1 MSTITVN
8 IPDLSGATDVDVIE
22 VLVAAGDVVAEG
34 DSLITLETDKASME
48 VPSPQAGKIVSMAI
62 SEGDTVNEGD
72 LLMEIEIASS
82 ESVSADEPVAE
93 SEAVESFSAAIESA
107 APVAAASTVEQVLI
121 PDLSGASDVD
131 VIEVLVAIGDTVSEG
146 DSLITLETDK
156 ASMEVPSPASG
167 VVKAL
172 TIAEGDKVN
181 EGDLLIELEV
191 VGAPAP
197 APVAATVES
206 SSAAAPVEASV
217 PPTAASSGGVESVLI
232 PDLSGA
238 SDVDVIEVLVKE
250 GDSVAEGDS
259 LITLE
264 TDKASMEVPSPSAG
278 VIKSMKISEG
288 DKVNEGDLLLEL
300 EVVGSAPAAAPVSA
314 PSPSASAP
322 APAPAQSAAPT
333 KTAPATSATD
343 LVDLEKRNRSVHA
356 GPAVRAIA
364 REYGVDLTKVTGS
377 GRKGRIVKQDVQAYV
392 KGALQKLD
400 SAPAAAVTGG
410 SGIPAIPAVDHSK
423 FGEIEKVKLSKIDKI
438 TRDNM
443 SRCWLNIPHVT
454 QFDDADI
461 TELESFRKEMKD
473 EAIAFVDQFLDRA
486 RGNLVTC
493 LGNDFA
499 GCSIDQIIGRTCAAN
514 AFREELGDPAVGLF
528 VEREINGVIVSIH
541 DAFLIETQSIKQG
554 CHRQLT
560 TTVDTR
566 ENKIFGVEF
575 EIQPRTAVRDDAACK
590 QQLARRMGLALVVVK
605 ENARRTVHLG
615 YDYTF
620 GTVDDKG
627 AVWCHQRHVAHENVL
642 FFDVLDRTRAGVF
655 VDIEHDQAQGHFQ
668 RRAVGQVALHTFFDV
683 ELGFFQ
689 FVFHELENRSLVEVF
704 DWEYR
709 LEYAF
714 DTLAVQWQIG
724 ITRPQEQVIRGF
736 LNLDEVR
743 HFQYFANLAVIFA
756 QAFLA

>member
-1 MSTITVN
+1 VSTITVN

-22 VLVAAGDVVAEG
+22 VLVAAGDEVAEG

-72 LLMEIEIASS
+72 LLMEIEVA
-82 ESVSADEPVAE
+82 SADSAPAETVAE
-93 SEAVESFSAAIESA
+93 EPKSVEPAPAPVESSAS
-107 APVAAASTVEQVLI
+107 VAAAPSIEQVLI

-131 VIEVLVAIGDTVSEG
+131 VIEVLVAVGDSVSEG

-167 VVKAL
+167 VIKAL

-191 VGAPAP
+191 AGASAPASAPVESSPAP
-197 APVAATVES
+197 AATE
-206 SSAAAPVEASV
+206 AAAP
-217 PPTAASSGGVESVLI
+217 AAVAQSGGVESVLI

-250 GDSVAEGDS
+250 GDSVSEGDS

-278 VIKSMKISEG
+278 VVKSMKINEG

-300 EVVGSAPAAAPVSA
+300 EVVGSAPVPAPA
-314 PSPSASAP
+314 AP
-322 APAPAQSAAPT
+322 APEASTPVQAPSEAPTKPAPAAPT
-333 KTAPATSATD
+333 TD

-400 SAPAAAVTGG
+400 TAPAAAVTGG

-461 TELESFRKEMKD
+461 TELEAFRKEMKD
-473 EAIAFVDQFLDRA
+473 EAAKQGVKLTPLPFLIKAAAIALTRHQKFNASLDADGEHIVYKKFVNIGIAVDTPNGLMVPVIKDADKKSIYELSNEAIELAGKAKDRKLKPNEMQGA
-486 RGNLVTC
+486 CFTISSLGGIGGTGFTPIVNAPEVAILGVSKADIKPRWNGKEFEPRLMLPLC
-493 LGNDFA
+493 LSYDHRA
-499 GCSIDQIIGRTCAAN
+499 
-514 AFREELGDPAVGLF
+514 
-528 VEREINGVIVSIH
+528 INGG
-541 DAFLIETQSIKQG
+541 DAGRFLTDLNGLLSDI
-554 CHRQLT
+554 
-560 TTVDTR
+560 
-566 ENKIFGVEF
+566 
-575 EIQPRTAVRDDAACK
+575 
-590 QQLARRMGLALVVVK
+590 RRLV
-605 ENARRTVHLG
+605 L
-615 YDYTF
+615 
-620 GTVDDKG
+620 
-627 AVWCHQRHVAHENVL
+627 
-642 FFDVLDRTRAGVF
+642 
-655 VDIEHDQAQGHFQ
+655 
-668 RRAVGQVALHTFFDV
+668 
-683 ELGFFQ
+683 
-689 FVFHELENRSLVEVF
+689 
-704 DWEYR
+704 
-709 LEYAF
+709 
-714 DTLAVQWQIG
+714 
-724 ITRPQEQVIRGF
+724 
-736 LNLDEVR
+736 
-743 HFQYFANLAVIFA
+743 
-756 QAFLA
+756 

>member
-93 SEAVESFSAAIESA
+93 PEAVESVSAAVESA

-131 VIEVLVAIGDTVSEG
+131 VIEVLVAVGDTVSEG

-191 VGAPAP
+191 AGVSAPAP
-197 APVAATVES
+197 AAATVES

-217 PPTAASSGGVESVLI
+217 PPAAASSGGVESVLI

-314 PSPSASAP
+314 PSASAP

-333 KTAPATSATD
+333 KPAPATTATD

-461 TELESFRKEMKD
+461 TELEAFRKEMKD
-473 EAIAFVDQFLDRA
+473 EAAKQGVKLTPLPFLIKAAAIALTRHQKFNASLDADGEHIVYKKFVNIGIAVDTPNGLMVPVIKDADKKSIYEISNETIELAGKAKDRKLKPNEMQGA
-486 RGNLVTC
+486 CFTISSLGGIGGTGFTPIVNAPEVAILGVSKADIKPRWNGKEFEPRLMLPLC
-493 LGNDFA
+493 LSYDHRA
-499 GCSIDQIIGRTCAAN
+499 
-514 AFREELGDPAVGLF
+514 
-528 VEREINGVIVSIH
+528 INGG
-541 DAFLIETQSIKQG
+541 DAGRFLTDLNGLLSDI
-554 CHRQLT
+554 
-560 TTVDTR
+560 
-566 ENKIFGVEF
+566 
-575 EIQPRTAVRDDAACK
+575 
-590 QQLARRMGLALVVVK
+590 RRLV
-605 ENARRTVHLG
+605 L
-615 YDYTF
+615 
-620 GTVDDKG
+620 
-627 AVWCHQRHVAHENVL
+627 
-642 FFDVLDRTRAGVF
+642 
-655 VDIEHDQAQGHFQ
+655 
-668 RRAVGQVALHTFFDV
+668 
-683 ELGFFQ
+683 
-689 FVFHELENRSLVEVF
+689 
-704 DWEYR
+704 
-709 LEYAF
+709 
-714 DTLAVQWQIG
+714 
-724 ITRPQEQVIRGF
+724 
-736 LNLDEVR
+736 
-743 HFQYFANLAVIFA
+743 
-756 QAFLA
+756 

>member
-93 SEAVESFSAAIESA
+93 PEAVESVSAAEESA

-191 VGAPAP
+191 AGEP

-217 PPTAASSGGVESVLI
+217 PPAAASSGGVESVLI

-314 PSPSASAP
+314 SAPSASAP
-322 APAPAQSAAPT
+322 APAPAQSVAPT
-333 KTAPATSATD
+333 KPAPATTATD

-400 SAPAAAVTGG
+400 SAPAAAVNGG

-461 TELESFRKEMKD
+461 TELEAFRKEMKD
-473 EAIAFVDQFLDRA
+473 EAAKQGVKLTPLPFLIKAAAIALTRHQKFNASLDADGEHIVYKKFVNIGIAVDTPNGLMVPVIKDADKKSIYEISNEAIELAGKAKDRKLKPNEMQGA
-486 RGNLVTC
+486 CFTISSLGGIGGTGFTPIVNAPEVAILGVSKADIKPRWNGKEFEPRLMLPLC
-493 LGNDFA
+493 LSYDHRA
-499 GCSIDQIIGRTCAAN
+499 
-514 AFREELGDPAVGLF
+514 
-528 VEREINGVIVSIH
+528 INGG
-541 DAFLIETQSIKQG
+541 DAGRFLTDLNGLLSDI
-554 CHRQLT
+554 
-560 TTVDTR
+560 
-566 ENKIFGVEF
+566 
-575 EIQPRTAVRDDAACK
+575 
-590 QQLARRMGLALVVVK
+590 RRLV
-605 ENARRTVHLG
+605 L
-615 YDYTF
+615 
-620 GTVDDKG
+620 
-627 AVWCHQRHVAHENVL
+627 
-642 FFDVLDRTRAGVF
+642 
-655 VDIEHDQAQGHFQ
+655 
-668 RRAVGQVALHTFFDV
+668 
-683 ELGFFQ
+683 
-689 FVFHELENRSLVEVF
+689 
-704 DWEYR
+704 
-709 LEYAF
+709 
-714 DTLAVQWQIG
+714 
-724 ITRPQEQVIRGF
+724 
-736 LNLDEVR
+736 
-743 HFQYFANLAVIFA
+743 
-756 QAFLA
+756 

>member
-1 MSTITVN
+1 VSTITVN

-93 SEAVESFSAAIESA
+93 PEAVESVSAAEESA

-191 VGAPAP
+191 AGEP

-217 PPTAASSGGVESVLI
+217 PPAAASSGGVESVLI

-314 PSPSASAP
+314 SAPSASAP
-322 APAPAQSAAPT
+322 APAPAQSVAPT
-333 KTAPATSATD
+333 KPAPATTATD

-461 TELESFRKEMKD
+461 TELEAFRKEMKD
-473 EAIAFVDQFLDRA
+473 EAAKQGVKLTPLPFLIKAAAIALTRHQKFNASLDADGEHIVYKKFVNIGIAVDTPNGLMVPVIKDADKKSIYEISNEAIELAGKAKDRKLKPNEMQGA
-486 RGNLVTC
+486 CFTISSLGGIGGTGFTPIVNAPEVAILGVSKADIKPRWNGKEFEPRLMLPLC
-493 LGNDFA
+493 LSYDHRA
-499 GCSIDQIIGRTCAAN
+499 
-514 AFREELGDPAVGLF
+514 
-528 VEREINGVIVSIH
+528 INGG
-541 DAFLIETQSIKQG
+541 DAGRFLTDLNGLLSDI
-554 CHRQLT
+554 
-560 TTVDTR
+560 
-566 ENKIFGVEF
+566 
-575 EIQPRTAVRDDAACK
+575 
-590 QQLARRMGLALVVVK
+590 RRLV
-605 ENARRTVHLG
+605 L
-615 YDYTF
+615 
-620 GTVDDKG
+620 
-627 AVWCHQRHVAHENVL
+627 
-642 FFDVLDRTRAGVF
+642 
-655 VDIEHDQAQGHFQ
+655 
-668 RRAVGQVALHTFFDV
+668 
-683 ELGFFQ
+683 
-689 FVFHELENRSLVEVF
+689 
-704 DWEYR
+704 
-709 LEYAF
+709 
-714 DTLAVQWQIG
+714 
-724 ITRPQEQVIRGF
+724 
-736 LNLDEVR
+736 
-743 HFQYFANLAVIFA
+743 
-756 QAFLA
+756 

>member
-93 SEAVESFSAAIESA
+93 PEAVESVSAAVESA

-131 VIEVLVAIGDTVSEG
+131 VIEVLVAVGDTVSEG

-181 EGDLLIELEV
+181 EGELLIELEV
-191 VGAPAP
+191 TGASAP

-217 PPTAASSGGVESVLI
+217 PPAAASSGGVESVLI

-300 EVVGSAPAAAPVSA
+300 EVVGSVPAAAPVSA
-314 PSPSASAP
+314 PAPSASAP

-333 KTAPATSATD
+333 KPAPATTATD

-461 TELESFRKEMKD
+461 TELEAFRKEMKD
-473 EAIAFVDQFLDRA
+473 EAAKQGVKLTPLPFLIKAAAIALTRHQKFNASLDADGEHIVYKKFVNIGIAVDTPNGLMVPVIKDADKKSIYEISNETIELAGKAKDRKLKPNEMQGA
-486 RGNLVTC
+486 CFTISSLGGIGGTGFTPIVNAPEVAILGVSKADIKPRWNGKEFEPRLMLPLC
-493 LGNDFA
+493 LSYDHRA
-499 GCSIDQIIGRTCAAN
+499 
-514 AFREELGDPAVGLF
+514 
-528 VEREINGVIVSIH
+528 INGG
-541 DAFLIETQSIKQG
+541 DAGRFLTDLNGLLSDI
-554 CHRQLT
+554 
-560 TTVDTR
+560 
-566 ENKIFGVEF
+566 
-575 EIQPRTAVRDDAACK
+575 
-590 QQLARRMGLALVVVK
+590 RRLV
-605 ENARRTVHLG
+605 L
-615 YDYTF
+615 
-620 GTVDDKG
+620 
-627 AVWCHQRHVAHENVL
+627 
-642 FFDVLDRTRAGVF
+642 
-655 VDIEHDQAQGHFQ
+655 
-668 RRAVGQVALHTFFDV
+668 
-683 ELGFFQ
+683 
-689 FVFHELENRSLVEVF
+689 
-704 DWEYR
+704 
-709 LEYAF
+709 
-714 DTLAVQWQIG
+714 
-724 ITRPQEQVIRGF
+724 
-736 LNLDEVR
+736 
-743 HFQYFANLAVIFA
+743 
-756 QAFLA
+756 

>member
-8 IPDLSGATDVDVIE
+8 IPDLSGASDVDVIE

-48 VPSPQAGKIVSMAI
+48 VPSPHAGKIVSMAI

-72 LLMEIEIASS
+72 LMMEIEIASA
-82 ESVSADEPVAE
+82 ESAPAAEPVVEAASVEPVSAPV
-93 SEAVESFSAAIESA
+93 ESA
-107 APVAAASTVEQVLI
+107 APSSAASAVEQVLI

-131 VIEVLVAIGDTVSEG
+131 VIEVLVAVGDTVSEG

-167 VVKAL
+167 VIKAL

-191 VGAPAP
+191 AGASAPIATAVQSSPAAAAEEASAPA
-197 APVAATVES
+197 
-206 SSAAAPVEASV
+206 AAAQ
-217 PPTAASSGGVESVLI
+217 SGGVESVLI

-264 TDKASMEVPSPSAG
+264 TDKASMEVPSPAAG
-278 VIKSMKISEG
+278 VIKSMKINEG

-300 EVVGSAPAAAPVSA
+300 EVVGSAPVAAPVSA
-314 PSPSASAP
+314 PAPAASTPAQAPAAAPAKP
-322 APAPAQSAAPT
+322 APAAST
-333 KTAPATSATD
+333 TD
-343 LVDLEKRNRSVHA
+343 LVDLEKRNRTVHA

-461 TELESFRKEMKD
+461 TELEAFRKEMKD
-473 EAIAFVDQFLDRA
+473 EAAKQGVKLTPLPFLIKAAAIALTRHQKFNASLDADGEHIVYKKFVNIGIAVDTPNGLMVPVIKDADKKSIYELSNEAIELAGKAKDRKLKPNEMQGA
-486 RGNLVTC
+486 CFTISSLGGIGGTGFTPIVNAPEVAILGVSKADIKPRWNGKEFEPRLMLPLC
-493 LGNDFA
+493 LSYDHRA
-499 GCSIDQIIGRTCAAN
+499 
-514 AFREELGDPAVGLF
+514 
-528 VEREINGVIVSIH
+528 INGG
-541 DAFLIETQSIKQG
+541 DAGRFLTDLNGLLSDI
-554 CHRQLT
+554 
-560 TTVDTR
+560 
-566 ENKIFGVEF
+566 
-575 EIQPRTAVRDDAACK
+575 
-590 QQLARRMGLALVVVK
+590 RRLV
-605 ENARRTVHLG
+605 L
-615 YDYTF
+615 
-620 GTVDDKG
+620 
-627 AVWCHQRHVAHENVL
+627 
-642 FFDVLDRTRAGVF
+642 
-655 VDIEHDQAQGHFQ
+655 
-668 RRAVGQVALHTFFDV
+668 
-683 ELGFFQ
+683 
-689 FVFHELENRSLVEVF
+689 
-704 DWEYR
+704 
-709 LEYAF
+709 
-714 DTLAVQWQIG
+714 
-724 ITRPQEQVIRGF
+724 
-736 LNLDEVR
+736 
-743 HFQYFANLAVIFA
+743 
-756 QAFLA
+756 

>member
-93 SEAVESFSAAIESA
+93 PEAVESVSAAVESA

-131 VIEVLVAIGDTVSEG
+131 VIEVLVAVGDTVSEG

-217 PPTAASSGGVESVLI
+217 PPAAASSGGVESVLI

-314 PSPSASAP
+314 PAPSASAP

-333 KTAPATSATD
+333 KPAPATTATD

-461 TELESFRKEMKD
+461 TELEAFRKEMKD
-473 EAIAFVDQFLDRA
+473 EAAKQGVKLTPLPFLIKAAAIALTRHQKFNASLDADGEHIVYKKFVNIGIAVDTPNGLMVPVIKDADKKSIYEISNETIELAGKAKDRKLKPNEMQGA
-486 RGNLVTC
+486 CFTISSLGGIGGTGFTPIVNAPEVAILGVSKADIKPRWNGKEFEPRLMLPLC
-493 LGNDFA
+493 LSYDHRA
-499 GCSIDQIIGRTCAAN
+499 
-514 AFREELGDPAVGLF
+514 
-528 VEREINGVIVSIH
+528 INGG
-541 DAFLIETQSIKQG
+541 DAGRFLTDLNGLLSDI
-554 CHRQLT
+554 
-560 TTVDTR
+560 
-566 ENKIFGVEF
+566 
-575 EIQPRTAVRDDAACK
+575 
-590 QQLARRMGLALVVVK
+590 RRLV
-605 ENARRTVHLG
+605 L
-615 YDYTF
+615 
-620 GTVDDKG
+620 
-627 AVWCHQRHVAHENVL
+627 
-642 FFDVLDRTRAGVF
+642 
-655 VDIEHDQAQGHFQ
+655 
-668 RRAVGQVALHTFFDV
+668 
-683 ELGFFQ
+683 
-689 FVFHELENRSLVEVF
+689 
-704 DWEYR
+704 
-709 LEYAF
+709 
-714 DTLAVQWQIG
+714 
-724 ITRPQEQVIRGF
+724 
-736 LNLDEVR
+736 
-743 HFQYFANLAVIFA
+743 
-756 QAFLA
+756 